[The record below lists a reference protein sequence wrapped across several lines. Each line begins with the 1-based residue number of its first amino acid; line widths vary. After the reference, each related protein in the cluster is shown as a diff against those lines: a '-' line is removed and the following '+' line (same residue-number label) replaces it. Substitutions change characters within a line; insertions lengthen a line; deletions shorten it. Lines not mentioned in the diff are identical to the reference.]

1 MDRFKRTE
9 IKYQDPNERINNFN
23 EVCYGYTEEECII
36 EAKRCLQ
43 CKNPQCVKM
52 CPVNIDIPAFIHK
65 LADNNP
71 KEAAE
76 ELFKYT
82 TLPAVCGRVCPQE
95 SQCEMTCILGRKG
108 EPIAIGKLERYAG
121 DYALKNGIRL
131 TKNATNN
138 GKKVAVVGSG
148 PSGITCSADLAKLG
162 YDVTMLESLHEAGG
176 VLTYGIPEFRLPKDA
191 VVKREIENI
200 KSLGVKIKLNTIVG
214 RTVTVDELLDEYD
227 AVFIGTGAGLP
238 VFMNIPG
245 ENYNGVFS
253 ANEYLTRTNLM
264 KAYLEDTATPIRVG
278 INTVVV
284 GAGNVAMDAAR
295 TARRFG
301 SNVTVVYRREDKDMP
316 ARREEIENAKEEGIN
331 FMFLTNP
338 VEILADENGDVNK
351 VRCIKME
358 LGEPDASGRQRPVK
372 IEGSEFEIEADVVI
386 MALGTRPN
394 PLIKETS
401 TGIKFNE
408 KGGIIVNEGEKTS
421 RDYVYAGG
429 DVVTGSATVIEAMG
443 AGKKAAKAIDEAL
456 SK

>member
-1 MDRFKRTE
+1 
-9 IKYQDPNERINNFN
+9 
-23 EVCYGYTEEECII
+23 
-36 EAKRCLQ
+36 
-43 CKNPQCVKM
+43 
-52 CPVNIDIPAFIHK
+52 
-65 LADNNP
+65 
-71 KEAAE
+71 
-76 ELFKYT
+76 
-82 TLPAVCGRVCPQE
+82 
-95 SQCEMTCILGRKG
+95 
-108 EPIAIGKLERYAG
+108 
-121 DYALKNGIRL
+121 
-131 TKNATNN
+131 
-138 GKKVAVVGSG
+138 
-148 PSGITCSADLAKLG
+148 
-162 YDVTMLESLHEAGG
+162 
-176 VLTYGIPEFRLPKDA
+176 
-191 VVKREIENI
+191 
-200 KSLGVKIKLNTIVG
+200 
-214 RTVTVDELLDEYD
+214 
-227 AVFIGTGAGLP
+227 
-238 VFMNIPG
+238 
-245 ENYNGVFS
+245 
-253 ANEYLTRTNLM
+253 M

-278 INTVVV
+278 VNTVVV

-408 KGGIIVNEGEKTS
+408 KGGIIVNGEEKTS

>member
-1 MDRFKRTE
+1 
-9 IKYQDPNERINNFN
+9 
-23 EVCYGYTEEECII
+23 
-36 EAKRCLQ
+36 
-43 CKNPQCVKM
+43 
-52 CPVNIDIPAFIHK
+52 
-65 LADNNP
+65 
-71 KEAAE
+71 
-76 ELFKYT
+76 
-82 TLPAVCGRVCPQE
+82 
-95 SQCEMTCILGRKG
+95 
-108 EPIAIGKLERYAG
+108 
-121 DYALKNGIRL
+121 
-131 TKNATNN
+131 
-138 GKKVAVVGSG
+138 
-148 PSGITCSADLAKLG
+148 
-162 YDVTMLESLHEAGG
+162 
-176 VLTYGIPEFRLPKDA
+176 
-191 VVKREIENI
+191 
-200 KSLGVKIKLNTIVG
+200 
-214 RTVTVDELLDEYD
+214 
-227 AVFIGTGAGLP
+227 
-238 VFMNIPG
+238 
-245 ENYNGVFS
+245 
-253 ANEYLTRTNLM
+253 M

-278 INTVVV
+278 VNTVVV

-358 LGEPDASGRQRPVK
+358 LGEADASGRQRPVK
-372 IEGSEFEIEADVVI
+372 IEGSEFDIDADVVI

-408 KGGIIVNEGEKTS
+408 KGGIIVNGEEKTS

>member
-1 MDRFKRTE
+1 
-9 IKYQDPNERINNFN
+9 
-23 EVCYGYTEEECII
+23 
-36 EAKRCLQ
+36 
-43 CKNPQCVKM
+43 
-52 CPVNIDIPAFIHK
+52 
-65 LADNNP
+65 
-71 KEAAE
+71 
-76 ELFKYT
+76 
-82 TLPAVCGRVCPQE
+82 
-95 SQCEMTCILGRKG
+95 
-108 EPIAIGKLERYAG
+108 
-121 DYALKNGIRL
+121 
-131 TKNATNN
+131 
-138 GKKVAVVGSG
+138 
-148 PSGITCSADLAKLG
+148 
-162 YDVTMLESLHEAGG
+162 
-176 VLTYGIPEFRLPKDA
+176 
-191 VVKREIENI
+191 
-200 KSLGVKIKLNTIVG
+200 
-214 RTVTVDELLDEYD
+214 
-227 AVFIGTGAGLP
+227 
-238 VFMNIPG
+238 
-245 ENYNGVFS
+245 
-253 ANEYLTRTNLM
+253 M

-278 INTVVV
+278 VNTVVV

-372 IEGSEFEIEADVVI
+372 IEGSEFDIDADVVI

-408 KGGIIVNEGEKTS
+408 KGGIIVNEEEKTS
-421 RDYVYAGG
+421 RDHVYAGG

>member
-1 MDRFKRTE
+1 
-9 IKYQDPNERINNFN
+9 
-23 EVCYGYTEEECII
+23 
-36 EAKRCLQ
+36 
-43 CKNPQCVKM
+43 
-52 CPVNIDIPAFIHK
+52 
-65 LADNNP
+65 
-71 KEAAE
+71 
-76 ELFKYT
+76 
-82 TLPAVCGRVCPQE
+82 
-95 SQCEMTCILGRKG
+95 
-108 EPIAIGKLERYAG
+108 
-121 DYALKNGIRL
+121 
-131 TKNATNN
+131 
-138 GKKVAVVGSG
+138 
-148 PSGITCSADLAKLG
+148 
-162 YDVTMLESLHEAGG
+162 
-176 VLTYGIPEFRLPKDA
+176 
-191 VVKREIENI
+191 
-200 KSLGVKIKLNTIVG
+200 
-214 RTVTVDELLDEYD
+214 
-227 AVFIGTGAGLP
+227 
-238 VFMNIPG
+238 
-245 ENYNGVFS
+245 
-253 ANEYLTRTNLM
+253 
-264 KAYLEDTATPIRVG
+264 
-278 INTVVV
+278 
-284 GAGNVAMDAAR
+284 MDAAR

-372 IEGSEFEIEADVVI
+372 IEGSEFEIEVDVVI

-408 KGGIIVNEGEKTS
+408 KGGIIVNGEEKTS

>member
-1 MDRFKRTE
+1 
-9 IKYQDPNERINNFN
+9 
-23 EVCYGYTEEECII
+23 
-36 EAKRCLQ
+36 
-43 CKNPQCVKM
+43 
-52 CPVNIDIPAFIHK
+52 
-65 LADNNP
+65 
-71 KEAAE
+71 
-76 ELFKYT
+76 
-82 TLPAVCGRVCPQE
+82 
-95 SQCEMTCILGRKG
+95 
-108 EPIAIGKLERYAG
+108 
-121 DYALKNGIRL
+121 
-131 TKNATNN
+131 
-138 GKKVAVVGSG
+138 
-148 PSGITCSADLAKLG
+148 
-162 YDVTMLESLHEAGG
+162 
-176 VLTYGIPEFRLPKDA
+176 
-191 VVKREIENI
+191 
-200 KSLGVKIKLNTIVG
+200 
-214 RTVTVDELLDEYD
+214 
-227 AVFIGTGAGLP
+227 
-238 VFMNIPG
+238 
-245 ENYNGVFS
+245 
-253 ANEYLTRTNLM
+253 M

-278 INTVVV
+278 VNTVVV

-331 FMFLTNP
+331 FMFLTNL

-372 IEGSEFEIEADVVI
+372 IEGSEFDIDADVVI

-408 KGGIIVNEGEKTS
+408 KGGIIVNGEEKTS

>member
-9 IKYQDPNERINNFN
+9 IKYQDPKERINNFD
-23 EVCYGYTEEECII
+23 EVCYGYTEEECIL

-52 CPVNIDIPAFIHK
+52 CPVNINIPSFIQK
-65 LADNNP
+65 LAENKP
-71 KEAAE
+71 KEAAQD
-76 ELFKYT
+76 LFNYT

-95 SQCEMTCILGRKG
+95 DQCEMTCVLGKKG
-108 EPIAIGKLERYAG
+108 EAIAIGKLERYAG
-121 DYALKNGIRL
+121 DYALKHGIRL
-131 TKNATNN
+131 TKNAENN

-148 PSGITCSADLAKLG
+148 PSGITCSADLAKFG

-176 VLTYGIPEFRLPKDA
+176 VLTYGIPEFRLPKDE
-191 VVKREIENI
+191 VVKKEIENI

-214 RTVTVDELLDEYD
+214 RTVTVDELMDEYD

-238 VFMNIPG
+238 VFMNITG

-253 ANEYLTRTNLM
+253 
-264 KAYLEDTATPIRVG
+264 
-278 INTVVV
+278 
-284 GAGNVAMDAAR
+284 AMDAAR

-331 FMFLTNP
+331 FMYLSNP

-351 VRCIKME
+351 VKCVKME
-358 LGEPDASGRQRPVK
+358 LGEADASGRQRPVK

-408 KGGIIVNEGEKTS
+408 KGGIIVNEEEKTS
-421 RDYVYAGG
+421 RDYIYAGG

-443 AGKKAAKAIDEAL
+443 AGKRAAKAIDEAL

>member
-1 MDRFKRTE
+1 
-9 IKYQDPNERINNFN
+9 
-23 EVCYGYTEEECII
+23 
-36 EAKRCLQ
+36 
-43 CKNPQCVKM
+43 
-52 CPVNIDIPAFIHK
+52 
-65 LADNNP
+65 
-71 KEAAE
+71 
-76 ELFKYT
+76 
-82 TLPAVCGRVCPQE
+82 
-95 SQCEMTCILGRKG
+95 
-108 EPIAIGKLERYAG
+108 
-121 DYALKNGIRL
+121 
-131 TKNATNN
+131 
-138 GKKVAVVGSG
+138 
-148 PSGITCSADLAKLG
+148 
-162 YDVTMLESLHEAGG
+162 
-176 VLTYGIPEFRLPKDA
+176 
-191 VVKREIENI
+191 
-200 KSLGVKIKLNTIVG
+200 
-214 RTVTVDELLDEYD
+214 
-227 AVFIGTGAGLP
+227 
-238 VFMNIPG
+238 
-245 ENYNGVFS
+245 
-253 ANEYLTRTNLM
+253 M

-278 INTVVV
+278 VNTVVV

-372 IEGSEFEIEADVVI
+372 IEGSEFDIDADVVI

-408 KGGIIVNEGEKTS
+408 KGGIIVNGEEKTS